1 VPAPDDVSSAIGPLC
16 VEQALNIIVEYVMK
30 KDAEVL

>member
-1 VPAPDDVSSAIGPLC
+1 VPAPGDISSTIGLFC

-30 KDAEVL
+30 KDAEFL

>member
-1 VPAPDDVSSAIGPLC
+1 MPVPGDVSSAIGPFC

-30 KDAEVL
+30 KDVEVL

>member
-1 VPAPDDVSSAIGPLC
+1 MPVPGDVSSAIGPFC

-30 KDAEVL
+30 KDAEFL